1 MSGTRA
7 LREMAARL
15 RPKLRRPALERPSTA
30 DLARVERRGKVQD
43 PYLEMTRL
51 AWVQP
56 EVYGGVV
63 MTMVDP
69 SRPHGSDPQAGPL
82 LDVPGAPKP
91 GDGW

>member
-7 LREMAARL
+7 FREMAARL
-15 RPKLRRPALERPSTA
+15 RPKLQRPTLERPSRA

-69 SRPHGSDPQAGPL
+69 LRPHGSDPQAGPPV
-82 LDVPGAPKP
+82 DVPSAPKP